1 MILSAHQPAYLP
13 WLGYLERISL
23 SDKFVI
29 LDQVQFEKNSFINR
43 NKIKTKEDALWLTI
57 PVNLKN
63 HLEGTI
69 KNTTINTNDKWKI
82 KHWKTIQQNYSKAP
96 FFDFHKDF
104 FEEAYKKKWK
114 TINEVNHFFLKY
126 LLKLFDIKTEI
137 LFLSDLNVKKKKN
150 DLIIELCDLF
160 SADVFIFGSQGKN
173 YFSEEK
179 FKKNSIKTLFHNFE
193 YKVYKQLGEKFIPN
207 LSSLD
212 LIMNENPKNLAKY
225 VKKNL

>member
-13 WLGYLERISL
+13 WLGYLERISI

-43 NKIKTKEDALWLTI
+43 NKIKTNEETIWLTV

-63 HLEGTI
+63 HLESSI
-69 KNTTINTNDKWKI
+69 KNTDININDKWKI
-82 KHWKTIQQNYSKAP
+82 KHWKTIKQNYSKAP
-96 FFDFHKDF
+96 FFDLHKDF

-137 LFLSDLNVKKKKN
+137 FLLSDLNVKKKKN
-150 DLIIELCDLF
+150 DLLIEICDLF
-160 SADVFIFGSQGKN
+160 SADVFIFGSQGKD

-179 FKKNSIKTLFHNFE
+179 FKKKSIKTLFHKFE
-193 YKVYKQLGEKFIPN
+193 YKVYKQLGENFIPN

-212 LIMNENPKNLAKY
+212 LIMNENPENLAKY
-225 VKKNL
+225 LKKSL

>member
-1 MILSAHQPAYLP
+1 M
-13 WLGYLERISL
+13 
-23 SDKFVI
+23 
-29 LDQVQFEKNSFINR
+29 
-43 NKIKTKEDALWLTI
+43 
-57 PVNLKN
+57 
-63 HLEGTI
+63 
-69 KNTTINTNDKWKI
+69 
-82 KHWKTIQQNYSKAP
+82 
-96 FFDFHKDF
+96 
-104 FEEAYKKKWK
+104 
-114 TINEVNHFFLKY
+114 
-126 LLKLFDIKTEI
+126 FDIKTEI

-179 FKKNSIKTLFHNFE
+179 FKKNSIKTLFHKFE